1 MNQSHAHP
9 ARGDLKPCAY
19 AVRNAMCLMLGIACL
34 AALPAQ
40 ETYAQPSQA
49 SAEKISHSI
58 PPGPLGPAL
67 AQFAARAG
75 ISIATETSMVAG
87 KLTKGLQGDF
97 TAYEGISRLLEDS
110 GLEVIDLAN
119 GNYNLRHAPSAQ
131 AGDAVLQT
139 ITVSGKGYGSTTEGT
154 GSYTTFSTSSSTRL
168 NLSQQETPQAVTVL
182 TRQRLDDQKLS
193 TLIDVLDATPG
204 IYVAQGSIGQDAPNM
219 YARGAS
225 LSNFQIDGV
234 PTFSGMSPFLANTAA
249 YDRVEV
255 VRGATGVM
263 NGLGTPAATVNLI
276 RKRPTAEPQ
285 FSLSTQAGNW
295 DRYGVG
301 ADVSGAVNESGTAR
315 LRLVGDYKDEGAW
328 VDRFHQKKLA
338 LYGIGESDL
347 SEKTL
352 LTLGFN
358 HLRQDTDSAIVGR
371 PLYFSDGQ
379 RIPLSPSDNT
389 SQKWRYYK
397 HDMDGIF
404 ASLEHRFSSGWV
416 GKVEY
421 SHTRYEYDGLIASM
435 LGSID
440 PATGAGMTIRPN
452 RWDSQLRQNNV
463 DAYISGVFPLFGR
476 DHELIA
482 GLTLSRLESD
492 GSAYTLDAG
501 YPTATTLQ
509 DWANAPAPTFANT
522 GGNKSEERNYGAF
535 VNTRFSLTDS
545 TSLLLGG
552 RTTRWTRDIDVT
564 SLLWGDYSLRE
575 RRNTFVPYAGIVHAL
590 NDTWSVYASYTK
602 IFRPQDDWL
611 NDYFTASQLQPEEGV
626 SYEAGVKASFA
637 DGRLTGSLS
646 VFRSEVDNL
655 AVWNAD
661 AFTYDL
667 LGNTRARGI
676 ELELNGELTP
686 DWQLSAGYAFAVSKD
701 GNGERVLTYV
711 PRQTLKLFT
720 SYRLPGEWN
729 KLTVGGGV
737 NWQNANNS
745 GSGFDHRQGSLA
757 LVSLMARYQ
766 IDRNLSVSL
775 NLNNALDKRYLSSNG
790 DYGTYG
796 APRNFMASMKYTF

>member
-1 MNQSHAHP
+1 MKSQHG
-9 ARGDLKPCAY
+9 ARLTVCALALFATPL
-19 AVRNAMCLMLGIACL
+19 AVSL
-34 AALPAQ
+34 
-40 ETYAQPSQA
+40 
-49 SAEKISHSI
+49 
-58 PPGPLGPAL
+58 PAL
-67 AQFAARAG
+67 ANE
-75 ISIATETSMVAG
+75 ATAVIHSYNIPASSLDTALASFGEQSGVLLGYDPA
-87 KLTKGLQGDF
+87 LTGGLRSNGLQGQHAPAD
-97 TAYEGISRLLEDS
+97 ALARLLAGTGLQAVAQNNGGFVLYPLSS
-110 GLEVIDLAN
+110 GTLL
-119 GNYNLRHAPSAQ
+119 P
-131 AGDAVLQT
+131 AVA
-139 ITVSGKGYGSTTEGT
+139 VSGKAPGATTEGT
-154 GSYTTFSTSSSTRL
+154 GSYTTESTSSSTRL
-168 NLSQQETPQAVTVL
+168 NLTPQETPQAVTVI
-182 TRQRLDDQKLS
+182 TRQRLDDQKLD

-204 IYVAQGSIGQDAPNM
+204 VYVAQGSIGQDGPNM

-225 LSNFQIDGV
+225 LSNFQVDGV
-234 PTFSGMSPFLANTAA
+234 PSFQGMSPFLANTAA

-285 FSLSTQAGNW
+285 FSLNTQAGNW

-301 ADVSGAVNESGTAR
+301 IDASGAVNESDTAR

-328 VDRFHQKKLA
+328 VDRFRQKKLA
-338 LYGIGESDL
+338 LYGIGEFDL

-352 LTLGFN
+352 LTFGFN

-371 PLYFSDGQ
+371 PLYFSNGQ

-389 SQKWRYYK
+389 SQNWRYYK

-404 ASLEHRFSSGWV
+404 ASLEHHFNSAWV

-421 SHTRYEYDGLIASM
+421 SHTRYEYDGLLASI
-435 LGSID
+435 LGSVD
-440 PATGAGMTIRPN
+440 PATGAGLTIRPN
-452 RWDSQLRQNNV
+452 RWDSQLRQNNL

-482 GLTLSRLESD
+482 GLTLSRLESE
-492 GSAYTLDAG
+492 GSAYMLNAG
-501 YPTATTLQ
+501 YPTATTIH

-522 GGNKSEERNYGAF
+522 GDNKSDERNQGAF
-535 VNTRFSLTDS
+535 VNARFSLTDS

-564 SLLWGDYSLRE
+564 SLIWDDYALRE
-575 RRNTFVPYAGIVHAL
+575 HKNTLVPYAGIVHAL
-590 NDTWSVYASYTK
+590 NDIWSVYGSYTK

-611 NDYFTASQLQPEEGV
+611 NDYFATSQLKPEEGI
-626 SYEAGVKASFA
+626 SYEAGVKAGFA
-637 DGRLTGSLS
+637 GGRLAGSLS
-646 VFRSEVDNL
+646 VFRSDVDNL

-667 LGNTRARGI
+667 LGNTRARGV
-676 ELELNGELTP
+676 ELEFNGELTR
-686 DWQLSAGYAFAVSKD
+686 DWQLSAGYAYAVTED
-701 GNGERVLTYV
+701 GNSERVLTYV

-729 KLTVGGGV
+729 NLTLGGGIH
-737 NWQNANNS
+737 WQNANTS

-766 IDRNLSVSL
+766 INRNLSASM
-775 NLNNALDKRYLSSNG
+775 NLNNALDKRYLSSNR
-790 DYGTYG
+790 DNGTYG
-796 APRNFMASMKYTF
+796 APRNIMVSIKYSF

>member
-1 MNQSHAHP
+1 MPQRNKPRSRLLPIAAALCGAFALLAGPPAPAHAQTG
-9 ARGDLKPCAY
+9 AQQAERSVD
-19 AVRNAMCLMLGIACL
+19 ID
-34 AALPAQ
+34 LPAQ
-40 ETYAQPSQA
+40 PLGSALNELSRQTGAQIFADGALLSGRPAPAVSGRMSIEQALSRMLAGSGLRAQA
-49 SAEKISHSI
+49 SGSN
-58 PPGPLGPAL
+58 G
-67 AQFAARAG
+67 
-75 ISIATETSMVAG
+75 
-87 KLTKGLQGDF
+87 F
-97 TAYEGISRLLEDS
+97 TI
-110 GLEVIDLAN
+110 
-119 GNYNLRHAPSAQ
+119 APSPEAP
-131 AGDAVLQT
+131 APEALLPAVT
-139 ITVSGKGYGSTTEGT
+139 ISGKASGATTEGT
-154 GSYTTFSTSSSTRL
+154 GSYITWSTSSSTRL
-168 NLSQQETPQAVTVL
+168 NLTPQETPQAVTVM
-182 TRQRLDDQKLS
+182 TRQRMDDQKLD
-193 TLIDVLDATPG
+193 TLVDVLDATPG

-234 PTFSGMSPFLANTAA
+234 PTFSGMSPFLASTAA

-276 RKRPTAEPQ
+276 RKRPTAERQ
-285 FSLSTQAGNW
+285 FSLTTQAGNW

-301 ADVSGAVNESGTAR
+301 ADASGAVNESGTAR

-338 LYGIGESDL
+338 LYGIGEFDL

-452 RWDSQLRQNNV
+452 RWDSELRQNNV
-463 DAYISGVFPLFGR
+463 DAYVSGVFPLFGR

-637 DGRLTGSLS
+637 GGRLTGSLS

-757 LVSLMARYQ
+757 LVSLMGRYQ

-796 APRNFMASMKYTF
+796 APRNFMASLKYSF